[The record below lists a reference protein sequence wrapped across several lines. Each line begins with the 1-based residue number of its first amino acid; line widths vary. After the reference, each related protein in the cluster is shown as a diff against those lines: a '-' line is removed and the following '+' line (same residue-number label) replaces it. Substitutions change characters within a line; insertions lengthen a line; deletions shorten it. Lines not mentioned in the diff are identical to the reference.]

1 MWPFTR
7 KKAPP
12 PEPEAPAA
20 PPPESELQRL
30 QREVFE
36 RVIEG
41 KPGGPAGIDDWRLQV
56 YAGMYEARTHDA
68 LAEDV
73 PHTAKLLGERFP
85 AVVKQ
90 YVADV
95 PSTHYSLARLGHGF
109 SKWLREHPVPDT
121 RADLAELAAL
131 EWARSEAFVADDC
144 APVQTEEIQA
154 LGPERFTRCWVQF
167 VPSFR
172 ILEQAHDVL
181 PLWQALEQGAAE
193 LPPPSASPTHAIVWR
208 KGFEVFHVAVAAD
221 EHAALIAARA
231 RENVAAICEKFAG
244 RGDDA
249 AHAAFQAIGSWIN
262 EGMIGALREPAIA
275 EAGPL

>member
-1 MWPFTR
+1 MWPFSR
-7 KKAPP
+7 KKAPE
-12 PEPEAPAA
+12 PEPAPAPPA
-20 PPPESELQRL
+20 PPPETELQRL
-30 QREVFE
+30 QRELFE
-36 RVIEG
+36 RVIERKAG
-41 KPGGPAGIDDWRLQV
+41 LPGIDDWRLEV
-56 YAGMYEARTHDA
+56 YAGMYESRTHDA

-73 PHTAKLLGERFP
+73 PHTAKLLGEAFP
-85 AVVKQ
+85 ALVKR

-109 SKWLREHPVPDT
+109 SKWLREHPVDGA

-144 APVQTEEIQA
+144 TAVQTEEIQQ
-154 LGPERFTRCWVQF
+154 LGPERFTRCWMQF

-172 ILEQAHDVL
+172 ILELQHDVL
-181 PLWQALEQGAAE
+181 PLWSAMEAKATE
-193 LPPPSASPTHAIVWR
+193 LPPPAPVPARAIVWR
-208 KGFEVFHVAVAAD
+208 KGFEVFHVAVADD
-221 EHAALIAARA
+221 EHAALLAARA

-262 EGMIGALREPAIA
+262 EGMIGALREPAVHDGDVI
-275 EAGPL
+275 